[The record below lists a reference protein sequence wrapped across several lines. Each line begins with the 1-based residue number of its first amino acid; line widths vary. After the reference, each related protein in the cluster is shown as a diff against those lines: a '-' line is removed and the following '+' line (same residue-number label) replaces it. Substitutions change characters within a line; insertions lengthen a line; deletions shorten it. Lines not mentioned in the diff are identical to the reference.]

1 MRVRSYCSVIIVK
14 RLQRI
19 ASGAIWTDADLIAE
33 RIIVVQ
39 MIRIYAEQKD
49 GFAIQDSVVWINVVR
64 NSVRPSGI
72 KLRKSAVR
80 NGESS
85 ASDQPAHH
93 KSPGGAGRR

>member
-1 MRVRSYCSVIIVK
+1 MRVRSYCSMIIVK

-33 RIIVVQ
+33 RIVIVQ

-49 GFAIQDSVVWINVVR
+49 GISIQDSVVWINVGR

-80 NGESS
+80 NGESC
-85 ASDQPAHH
+85 ASD
-93 KSPGGAGRR
+93 RRSEERRVGK